1 MSFRSSIARFKTP
14 VKRLALVAG
23 FAIGMQGAA
32 FAGELAAPYYVYGI
46 DGKGKINEIKLQ
58 NQATGGPQIQYQKVV
73 LNTGLTG
80 DPASFNALS
89 YDISR
94 DDLFFAYNNTV
105 SGVASPTTYI
115 YWWDKR
121 SQSISSIY
129 SLAADD
135 GTPTS
140 AAYYNNAIW
149 FFENEEE
156 EGTQTAKLAKIALT
170 YDGFGVP
177 TASAPVVFN
186 VPLTDPVG
194 TCNSGLTV
202 GTGPCKSRQV
212 FGDIAIDS
220 TGKLYAATAN
230 NSAGTLNVGDPATT
244 SVFYTV
250 NLGTCAT
257 GSPNTCSP
265 ADNLAVSGLFGYQL
279 SFGYAVSGIDNA
291 TLVGTKDLNGELGLV
306 DLATGAFTAYN
317 GSAQLTN
324 PTYDA
329 ASLLRDLAGPA
340 PYTVP
345 GPFPLLGAGAALGW
359 SRRLR
364 RRIGK
369 SSKA

>member
-1 MSFRSSIARFKTP
+1 MSFHSSIARFKTP

-32 FAGELAAPYYVYGI
+32 FAGVPAAPYYVYGI
-46 DGKGKINEIKLQ
+46 DGNGNINEIKLQ
-58 NQATGGPQIQYQKVV
+58 NQAIGGPQIQYQKVV

-80 DPASFNALS
+80 NPSSFNALS

-94 DDLFFAYNNTV
+94 DDLFFAYNKDAT
-105 SGVASPTTYI
+105 SPATNI
-115 YWWDKR
+115 YWWDKK

-129 SLAADD
+129 SLAAAD
-135 GTPTS
+135 GTSTS

-149 FFENEEE
+149 FFENNVEY
-156 EGTQTAKLAKIALT
+156 GTQTAKLAKIALT

-230 NSAGTLNVGDPATT
+230 NSAGTPNVGDPATT

-257 GSPNTCSP
+257 GSPNACSP
-265 ADNLAVSGLFGYQL
+265 ADNLADSGLFGYQL
-279 SFGYAVSGIDNA
+279 SFGYAGSGIDNA
-291 TLVGTKDLNGELGLV
+291 TLVGTKGTNGELGLV

-324 PTYDA
+324 PTTDP

-340 PYTVP
+340 PTVP